1 MIRARWVVLAV
12 CIVIAVVSGVAHIPG
27 PAPTQRAI
35 YAVEHSQQL
44 LAFENGYNYTYVGY
58 TDDPSW
64 DYNPS
69 RCLVQPLVDLAHSIF
84 PFHSYFATTLVFAP
98 KYKLL
103 GYGNTTTVA
112 VILTTI
118 LLATVNPTTGK
129 IYSR

>member
-1 MIRARWVVLAV
+1 VL
-12 CIVIAVVSGVAHIPG
+12 AVVSGVAHIPG

-112 VILTTI
+112 VISTTI
-118 LLATVNPTTGK
+118 LLATVNPTTGN
-129 IYSR
+129 IYSIRIVQLCV